1 LRLGLEVRP
10 RMSIQ
15 VTTEGPAAMAAAPAP
30 SPTLSDAWRPLDIA
44 SDRCKGCELCI
55 TACPHHVLALDERV
69 VNHLGYHP
77 VRLTDPAGC
86 TSCVLC
92 ARVCPDVV
100 FTIYAPRKVARE

>member
-1 LRLGLEVRP
+1 MEVRP

-15 VTTEGPAAMAAAPAP
+15 TTIEGPATSSATSAPASALP
-30 SPTLSDAWRPLDIA
+30 DDWAPLAIA
-44 SDRCKGCELCI
+44 SERCKGCELCI

-69 VNHLGYHP
+69 VNRLGYHP

-86 TSCVLC
+86 TSCVIC

-100 FTIYAPRKVARE
+100 FTIYAPRKAARE